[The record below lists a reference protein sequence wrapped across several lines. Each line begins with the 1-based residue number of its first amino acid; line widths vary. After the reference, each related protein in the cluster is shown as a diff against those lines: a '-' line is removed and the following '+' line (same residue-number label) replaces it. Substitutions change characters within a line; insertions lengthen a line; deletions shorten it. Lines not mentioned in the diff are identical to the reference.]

1 MEVSLIQMLG
11 VVVFAAL
18 IIYDQMNTQL
28 LVIGGKVIAGFGV
41 GLILGDPVTG
51 LAVGAVLELMSL
63 GVGAYGGASVPD
75 YWLGA
80 ITGTMVAIMSGKG
93 ADFGVLVGV
102 PLSVLAIQLDV
113 LVRTATTFFVHRAKA
128 ATDRGDV
135 KTAYRWLWNG
145 YTFWFLK
152 YIVPVALLFAIGA
165 DAMTAFVNWV
175 PQWFVAGF
183 SIAGGLLP
191 VVGIA
196 ILLRFMN
203 TRAHLPFLIFGFAL
217 VSYLK
222 VPMVGVAIFGLAA
235 AILIFRVANQRNK
248 PEASAPASNN
258 QPALSTVGVNDD
270 EL

>member
-1 MEVSLIQMLG
+1 MEVTFLQMAA
-11 VVVFAAL
+11 VVLFSA
-18 IIYDQMNTQL
+18 IIVYDQMNTQL
-28 LVIGGKVIAGFGV
+28 LVIGGKVIAGLGV

-80 ITGTMVAIMSGKG
+80 ITGTMVAVMSGKG

-113 LVRTATTFFVHRAKA
+113 LVRTATTFFVHKAKA
-128 ATDRGDV
+128 AADRGNV
-135 KTAYRWLWNG
+135 AVAYRWLWNG

-152 YIVPVALLFAIGA
+152 YIVPVVLLFAIGA
-165 DAMTAFVNWV
+165 DAMSAFVNWV
-175 PQWFVAGF
+175 PQWFIAGF

-203 TRAHLPFLIFGFAL
+203 TKAHLPFLIFGFAL
-217 VSYLK
+217 VAYLK
-222 VPMVGVAIFGLAA
+222 VPMVGVAVFGLAA
-235 AILIFRVANQRNK
+235 AILVFRA
-248 PEASAPASNN
+248 ASKQAQAAAVPSASNA
-258 QPALSTVGVNDD
+258 ALSTVGVNND